1 MAVALRPA
9 MNSTT
14 QSESR
19 APMDEVGALLGLAAR
34 LLYVNGQT
42 TRTMIERVEGLAR
55 ALGYSAAL
63 FPHWGQIVI
72 LVARL
77 DEPNAQKIVPV
88 GDAPVGVDMN
98 KVMKT
103 LKVVE
108 QASAGRLD
116 ITGASAAL
124 EAVARLRPASTLR
137 FAAFAGIGAAA
148 LGVIFGAQRLPDL
161 VLIGLSATAGGLL
174 RRLIAARGGGP
185 LIQTLCAGLLAGLVA
200 ALTLSFAPTANAYL
214 VALCPCMVLM
224 PGAHL
229 LNAALDF
236 AHLRIA
242 LGQARFGFAM
252 LLTLL
257 ICVGLISGLS
267 VARQSLPP
275 PAPVSATPLA
285 FDVLAAGLA
294 VAAYGAFF
302 SMPWRALPIPVLI
315 GMFAH
320 ACRWFALSSGA
331 NAALG
336 ALIACAIVGALV
348 TPIANRLHL
357 PFAAFAFASVVSL
370 IPGAYLFRF
379 AAELVAVMNAGANGN
394 VQLLMAPFEDGVTAG
409 AILLAMGL
417 GLSLPKLLM
426 EGLLPTLA
434 GLQQRSDP

>member
-1 MAVALRPA
+1 MDAK
-9 MNSTT
+9 T
-14 QSESR
+14 QSDTA
-19 APMDEVGALLGLAAR
+19 APLDEVSALISLAAR
-34 LLYVNGQT
+34 LLYANGHT
-42 TRTMIERVEGLAR
+42 TRNMVESVERLAH
-55 ALGYSAAL
+55 ALGHTAML
-63 FPHWGQIVI
+63 FPSWGEII
-72 LVARL
+72 IHIGRAG
-77 DEPNAQKIVPV
+77 EPNMQTILAVAGSP
-88 GDAPVGVDMN
+88 AGVDMN

-103 LKVVE
+103 LKVVDGV
-108 QASAGRLD
+108 SAGRFD
-116 ITGASAAL
+116 VRGARTAL
-124 EAVARLRPASTLR
+124 ADVARLAPASTLR

-148 LGVIFGAQRLPDL
+148 LGVIFGVDRLPDL
-161 VLIGLSATAGGLL
+161 VLIGLSAAAGAPL
-174 RRLIAARGGGP
+174 RRLIGAHGGGA
-185 LIQTLCAGLLAGLVA
+185 LIQILCAGLLAGLVA
-200 ALTLSFAPTANAYL
+200 AGTARFAPAADAYL

-236 AHLRIA
+236 AHLRMS

-257 ICVGLISGLS
+257 ICVGLIAGLS
-267 VARQSLPP
+267 VAQQSLPP
-275 PAPVSATPLA
+275 PHPGGPAPLA

-302 SMPWRALPIPVLI
+302 SMPWRALPIPIAI

-320 ACRWFALSSGA
+320 ACRWFALSAGA

-370 IPGAYLFRF
+370 IPGAYMFRM
-379 AAELVAVMNAGANGN
+379 AAELVAVMNAGANGHPE
-394 VQLLMAPFEDGVTAG
+394 LLMAPFVDGVTAG

-417 GLSLPKLLM
+417 GLTLPKLLM
-426 EGLLPTLA
+426 EGLFPTLA
-434 GLQQRSDP
+434 GLQRRPGASN

>member
-1 MAVALRPA
+1 MDAKTQSDTAAPLDEVSALISLAATLLYANGHTTRNMIESMERLAHALGHTAMLFPSWGEIIIHIRRAGERNMQTILAVAGSPA
-9 MNSTT
+9 
-14 QSESR
+14 
-19 APMDEVGALLGLAAR
+19 
-34 LLYVNGQT
+34 
-42 TRTMIERVEGLAR
+42 
-55 ALGYSAAL
+55 
-63 FPHWGQIVI
+63 
-72 LVARL
+72 
-77 DEPNAQKIVPV
+77 
-88 GDAPVGVDMN
+88 GVDMN

-103 LKVVE
+103 LKVVDGV
-108 QASAGRLD
+108 SAGQFD
-116 ITGASAAL
+116 VSGAHAAL
-124 EAVARLRPASTLR
+124 ADVARLAPASTLR

-148 LGVIFGAQRLPDL
+148 LGVIFGVDRLRDL
-161 VLIGLSATAGGLL
+161 VLIGLSAAAGALL
-174 RRLIAARGGGP
+174 RRLIGAHGGGT
-185 LIQTLCAGLLAGLVA
+185 LIQILCAGLLAGLVA
-200 ALTLSFAPTANAYL
+200 AGTARFDPAADAYL

-236 AHLRIA
+236 AHLRMS

-257 ICVGLISGLS
+257 ICVGLIAGLS
-267 VARQSLPP
+267 VAQQSLPP
-275 PAPVSATPLA
+275 PHPGGPAPLA

-302 SMPWRALPIPVLI
+302 SMPWRALPIPIAI

-331 NAALG
+331 NAPLG

-370 IPGAYLFRF
+370 IPGAYMFRM
-379 AAELVAVMNAGANGN
+379 AAELVAVMNAGANGHA
-394 VQLLMAPFEDGVTAG
+394 QLLMAPFVDGVTAG

-417 GLSLPKLLM
+417 GLTLPKLLM
-426 EGLLPTLA
+426 EGLFPRLA
-434 GLQQRSDP
+434 GVTRGRRR

>member
-1 MAVALRPA
+1 M
-9 MNSTT
+9 
-14 QSESR
+14 
-19 APMDEVGALLGLAAR
+19 
-34 LLYVNGQT
+34 
-42 TRTMIERVEGLAR
+42 
-55 ALGYSAAL
+55 
-63 FPHWGQIVI
+63 
-72 LVARL
+72 
-77 DEPNAQKIVPV
+77 
-88 GDAPVGVDMN
+88 
-98 KVMKT
+98 
-103 LKVVE
+103 
-108 QASAGRLD
+108 
-116 ITGASAAL
+116 
-124 EAVARLRPASTLR
+124 
-137 FAAFAGIGAAA
+137 
-148 LGVIFGAQRLPDL
+148 IFGAERLPDL
-161 VLIGLSATAGGLL
+161 VLIGLSAVTGALA
-174 RRLIAARGGGP
+174 RRLIAARGGGL
-185 LIQTLCAGLLAGLVA
+185 LIQILCAGLLAGLGA
-200 ALTLSFAPTANAYL
+200 ALTLSLAPTANAYL

-257 ICVGLISGLS
+257 ICVGLIAGLS

-275 PAPVSATPLA
+275 PAAVTPTPLA
-285 FDVLAAGLA
+285 FDVIAAGLA

-357 PFAAFAFASVVSL
+357 PFAGFAFASVVSL
-370 IPGAYLFRF
+370 IPGAYLFRL

-394 VQLLMAPFEDGVTAG
+394 VQLLMAPFEDAVTAA

-434 GLQQRSDP
+434 GLERR

>member
-1 MAVALRPA
+1 MDL
-9 MNSTT
+9 TT
-14 QSESR
+14 QTDGR
-19 APMDEVGALLGLAAR
+19 ALDEAGALLGLAAE
-34 LLYVNGQT
+34 LLYANGQT
-42 TRTMIERVEGLAR
+42 TRTVVARVEALAH
-55 ALGYSAAL
+55 ALGYSAKL
-63 FPHWGQIVI
+63 FPNWGEIMI
-72 LVARL
+72 RIARSG
-77 DEPNAQKIVPV
+77 EPNAQKIVLV
-88 GDAPVGVDMN
+88 AGSPVGVDMN

-103 LKVVE
+103 LTVLDAV
-108 QASAGRLD
+108 SAGRLD
-116 ITGASAAL
+116 VAGASAAL
-124 EAVARLRPASTLR
+124 HDVARLRPASMLR
-137 FAAFAGIGAAA
+137 FVAFAGIGAAA
-148 LGVIFGAQRLPDL
+148 LGVIFGAESLPEL
-161 VLIGLSATAGGLL
+161 VLIGVSAAAGALF
-174 RRLIAARGGGP
+174 RRLIAAQDGGP
-185 LIQTLCAGLLAGLVA
+185 LIQILCAGLLAGLVA
-200 ALTLSFAPTANAYL
+200 ALTLGFAPTADAYL

-236 AHLRIA
+236 AHLRMT
-242 LGQARFGFAM
+242 LGLGRLSFAM

-257 ICVGLISGLS
+257 ICVGLIAGLS

-275 PAPVSATPLA
+275 PAPVAPTPLA

-320 ACRWFALSSGA
+320 ACRWFALSAGA

-370 IPGAYLFRF
+370 IPGAYLFRL
-379 AAELVAVMNAGANGN
+379 AAESVAVMNAGAGGN
-394 VQLLMAPFEDGVTAG
+394 AQLLMAPFQDGVTAA

-426 EGLLPTLA
+426 EGLFPALA
-434 GLQQRSDP
+434 GIGRGRGR

>member
-1 MAVALRPA
+1 MD
-9 MNSTT
+9 STT
-14 QSESR
+14 QSKSH
-19 APMDEVGALLGLAAR
+19 APVDEVGALLAVAAQ

-42 TRTMIERVEGLAR
+42 TRNLIEHIERLAY
-55 ALGYSAAL
+55 ALGYSAEL
-63 FPHWGQIVI
+63 FPHWGEIVVRI
-72 LVARL
+72 ARL
-77 DEPNAQKIVPV
+77 DRPNAQKIVPV
-88 GDAPVGVDMN
+88 GGAPVGVDMN

-108 QASAGRLD
+108 EASAHRLD
-116 ITGASAAL
+116 VSGARAAL
-124 EAVARLRPASTLR
+124 KDVARLRPASTLR
-137 FAAFAGIGAAA
+137 FTAFAGIGAAA

-161 VLIGLSATAGGLL
+161 VLIGLSATAGALF
-174 RRLIAARGGGP
+174 RRLIAARHGGP
-185 LIQTLCAGLLAGLVA
+185 LIQTLCAGLLAGLVG

-236 AHLRIA
+236 AHLRLA

-257 ICVGLISGLS
+257 ICVGLIAGLS
-267 VARQSLPP
+267 LARQSLPTP
-275 PAPVSATPLA
+275 GPVIPTPLA
-285 FDVLAAGLA
+285 FDVVAAGLA

-302 SMPWRALPIPVLI
+302 SMPWRTLPIPVLI

-320 ACRWFALSSGA
+320 ACRWFALTSGA

-370 IPGAYLFRF
+370 IPGAYLFRL

-417 GLSLPKLLM
+417 GLSLPKLMM
-426 EGLLPTLA
+426 ESLLPTLA
-434 GLQQRSDP
+434 GLEQRPAL

>member
-1 MAVALRPA
+1 
-9 MNSTT
+9 MNPTAKPDC
-14 QSESR
+14 R
-19 APMDEVGALLGLAAR
+19 APLDEVGPLLAHVAG
-34 LLYVNGQT
+34 LLYANGQT
-42 TRTMIERVEGLAR
+42 TRTMIECVERLAR
-55 ALGYSAAL
+55 ALGYSAEL
-63 FPHWGQIVI
+63 FPSWGEIVI
-72 LVARL
+72 RIAQSGESHAQTIVHVAG
-77 DEPNAQKIVPV
+77 PPI
-88 GDAPVGVDMN
+88 GVDMN
-98 KVMKT
+98 KVLKA

-108 QASAGRLD
+108 EVSAGRLD
-116 ITGASAAL
+116 VAAASAAL
-124 EAVARLRPASTLR
+124 KDVARLRPASTLR
-137 FAAFAGIGAAA
+137 FAAFAAIGAAA
-148 LGVIFGAQRLPDL
+148 LGVIFGAERIPDL
-161 VLIGLSATAGGLL
+161 VLIGFSAAAGALL
-174 RRLIAARGGGP
+174 RRLIGARRGGP
-185 LIQTLCAGLLAGLVA
+185 LIQTLSAGLLAGLLA
-200 ALTLSFAPTANAYL
+200 ALTLSYAPTANAYL

-224 PGAHL
+224 PGPHL
-229 LNAALDF
+229 LNAALNF
-236 AHLRIA
+236 AHLRMA
-242 LGQARFGFAM
+242 LGQARFALAM

-257 ICVGLISGLS
+257 ICVGLIAGLS
-267 VARQSLPP
+267 VAQQSLPTP
-275 PAPVSATPLA
+275 GPVVPTPLA
-285 FDVLAAGLA
+285 FDVIAAGLA

-370 IPGAYLFRF
+370 IPGAYLFRL

-426 EGLLPTLA
+426 EGLFPRLA
-434 GLQQRSDP
+434 GIGRGSGR